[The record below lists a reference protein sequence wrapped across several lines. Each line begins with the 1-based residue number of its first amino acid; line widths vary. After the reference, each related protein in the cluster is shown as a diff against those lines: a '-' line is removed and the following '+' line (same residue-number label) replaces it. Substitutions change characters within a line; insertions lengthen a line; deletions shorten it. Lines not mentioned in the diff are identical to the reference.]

1 MPICQRRQA
10 GRPTRAEAAD
20 IDDRVL
26 DAARTIFC
34 RQGIAATSIGD
45 VASASRVTKHTIYR
59 RYRNKAALIDAVVSR
74 DIAGLAETFAP
85 DRAAPGPLAALEAAA
100 LKLFT
105 YTMDPDRSRFI
116 GFLEAE
122 GVFSDDMRDRMAD
135 WEELVLGPLAACTAA
150 AQAVGEIGSGDPV
163 AIATM
168 LLDLVSGL
176 ARRHRTGQRFGSDGG
191 SPDAAFAERW
201 RLFRNAVTTAK

>member
-1 MPICQRRQA
+1 MCQRRAA

-26 DAARTIFC
+26 DAARAIFC

-74 DIAGLAETFAP
+74 DIAGLAGTFAP
-85 DRAAPGPLAALEAAA
+85 DRAAPGPLAALESAAHR
-100 LKLFT
+100 LFI
-105 YTMDPDRSRFI
+105 YTMDPDRARFI

-122 GVFSDDMRDRMAD
+122 GVFSPDMRDRMAD

-150 AQAVGEIGSGDPV
+150 AQSVGEIGAGDPV
-163 AIATM
+163 AIATT

-176 ARRHRTGQRFGSDGG
+176 ARRHRTGQRFGSAEA

-201 RLFRNAVTTAK
+201 RLFRNAVTAGD